1 MGGSINQY
9 YFGGCI
15 TDIQRIYTYICI
27 LGPSNSAS
35 KKLSYRYTC
44 SSTQR
49 LSIYIFFSRMFIV
62 ASDNSGK
69 SAVHVVISEGRGAGW
84 VINGH

>member
-1 MGGSINQY
+1 MGAALQTYKGYIHIFVSLDLAILLLRNY
-9 YFGGCI
+9 PI
-15 TDIQRIYTYICI
+15 DILAQVHKDYVYIYM
-27 LGPSNSAS
+27 
-35 KKLSYRYTC
+35 
-44 SSTQR
+44 
-49 LSIYIFFSRMFIV
+49 FSRMFIV